1 MRKGRSLPHDRP
13 PDFGWS
19 GQPAYGAGLAP
30 LAGVAGLPVPLLL
43 PQPIAL
49 VTITP
54 AISNIAMSFFTGEP
68 SFPKTR

>member
-19 GQPAYGAGLAP
+19 GRAAYGAAGLP
-30 LAGVAGLPVPLLL
+30 LAGVAGLPVPVLL

-68 SFPKTR
+68 SFPEIR